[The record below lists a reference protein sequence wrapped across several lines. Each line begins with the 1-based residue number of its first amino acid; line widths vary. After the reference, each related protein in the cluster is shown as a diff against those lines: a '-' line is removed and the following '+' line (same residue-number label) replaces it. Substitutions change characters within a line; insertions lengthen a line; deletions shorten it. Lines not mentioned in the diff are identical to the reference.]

1 MRRVRGSRTR
11 ADSPAAAAPIA
22 SRFGRVPNPKLNNS
36 AAPYRVKSYNL
47 KIDQRF
53 NDYNNALQY
62 LDSINP

>member
-1 MRRVRGSRTR
+1 MIIKINYNSETGKGAFLEFTK
-11 ADSPAAAAPIA
+11 
-22 SRFGRVPNPKLNNS
+22 GNS